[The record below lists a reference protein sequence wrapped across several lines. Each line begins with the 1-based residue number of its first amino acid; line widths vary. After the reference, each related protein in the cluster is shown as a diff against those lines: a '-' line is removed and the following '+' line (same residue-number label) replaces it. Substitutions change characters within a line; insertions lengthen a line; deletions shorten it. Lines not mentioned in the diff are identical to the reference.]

1 MQNIPFKMTL
11 FQHALNPI
19 ICIGLSDSKFTDDE
33 WSDLKSSTAKLAGWF
48 TITPDQAWKECE
60 ELYHHVNSEVSNGD
74 SRSIYLKVPISC
86 ALVHKGLTSVEG
98 RDFLIRSLEDQ
109 ATADGA
115 LTDDERQLISMY
127 STIIHQG
134 GKAVGIHV

>member
-1 MQNIPFKMTL
+1 
-11 FQHALNPI
+11 
-19 ICIGLSDSKFTDDE
+19 
-33 WSDLKSSTAKLAGWF
+33 
-48 TITPDQAWKECE
+48 
-60 ELYHHVNSEVSNGD
+60 
-74 SRSIYLKVPISC
+74 
-86 ALVHKGLTSVEG
+86 VHKGLTSVEG

-134 GKAVGIHV
+134 GKAAGIHV